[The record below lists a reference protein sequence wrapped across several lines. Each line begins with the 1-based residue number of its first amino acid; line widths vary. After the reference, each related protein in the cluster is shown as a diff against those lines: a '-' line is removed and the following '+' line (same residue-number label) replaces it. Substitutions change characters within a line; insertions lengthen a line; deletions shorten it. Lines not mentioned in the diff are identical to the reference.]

1 MDKWKELELNK
12 MKSGGNNQAKG
23 FLEAQS
29 DWKAGG
35 NISANYN
42 SKAAALYRDKI
53 SCEAKGESWSEETS
67 SARNHKSSHLASS
80 STSSRPSSKSSGEK
94 GGGGMKESQTYHG
107 FTDSAVSGGGYQGGA
122 EPTGAFHQTREFKA
136 AKEDFFDRKQAEN
149 AMRRDDLPP
158 SQGGKY
164 AGFGSSCNSGPPARS
179 FSTQDF
185 ASSTLGGLTNSLSSL
200 GLSASGVGGK
210 MAEVGWK
217 FTSLAGQKAA
227 EFVRERDRKGERGKF
242 ITRSVNRG
250 CWNNRKGVRCGGEE
264 KFR

>member
-12 MKSGGNNQAKG
+12 MKSGGNNKAKE
-23 FLEAQS
+23 FLEGQS

-35 NISANYN
+35 SISANYN
-42 SKAAALYRDKI
+42 SKAAALYRDKVVTLHCLKVYLNI
-53 SCEAKGESWSEETS
+53 IFYPCRYQVRQKANPGVKRHLLQGITSLLILARLPPHDPLQNKCQRRGEWKKVKRFMASLTVQSQLEVIRLDVCVWS
-67 SARNHKSSHLASS
+67 RQNL
-80 STSSRPSSKSSGEK
+80 
-94 GGGGMKESQTYHG
+94 YWWLL
-107 FTDSAVSGGGYQGGA
+107 QGGA

-185 ASSTLGGLTNSLSSL
+185 ASSTLGGLTNSLSRYL
-200 GLSASGVGGK
+200 LIFW
-210 MAEVGWK
+210 GWA
-217 FTSLAGQKAA
+217 LMLPH
-227 EFVRERDRKGERGKF
+227 
-242 ITRSVNRG
+242 
-250 CWNNRKGVRCGGEE
+250 
-264 KFR
+264 